1 MDLDQHRRV
10 ASESATPSRDEVEDE
25 DDDSEHQQK
34 MNQTTGY
41 VEGEAQKPQNQY
53 DDKDCPEHKSPNL
66 RIAGARELESRSGAC
81 NAVTNGC

>member
-34 MNQTTGY
+34 MNESAGY

-53 DDKDCPEHKSPNL
+53 DDKDCPEHKSP
-66 RIAGARELESRSGAC
+66 ISASPAPESWKAAQAPAMQS
-81 NAVTNGC
+81 